1 MKLLFTIAALF
12 IALSINAQSTELRYD
27 VDQDKLYFGE
37 SNITLEGLINLTKA
51 QGFNAKKAKIALRQ
65 KRNSRTSIEANA
77 LKFIGVAAGAGVGG
91 YGCVLVAFAG
101 KEVSYSGGGL
111 WNFQMR
117 NRTRQEIRRRENQ
130 GYVLIILSAPLLVN
144 GLTIKT
150 KKGYERR
157 YKINI
162 QRAVNQYN
170 ASLLGLL

>member
-51 QGFNAKKAKIALRQ
+51 QGFNGKKAKIALRQ
-65 KRNSRTSIEANA
+65 KRNSRTSIKANA
-77 LKFIGVAAGAGVGG
+77 LKFIGGVAGAGVGG

-101 KEVSYSGGGL
+101 YGGWFSGGDSG
-111 WNFQMR
+111 
-117 NRTRQEIRRRENQ
+117 TRQEIRRQENQ
-130 GYVLIILSAPLLVN
+130 GYGLIILSAPLLVN
-144 GLTIKT
+144 GLTINT